1 LALRPPCNGQSRR
14 RTRPLSEGRRARPR
28 RRRRSSRRRTQ
39 PEQAKQDA
47 AEDKKRALAEAAKA
61 YKAAKSAVE
70 LARMEKELRA
80 RELLVLEKK
89 KEKLQTAYA
98 ECVKPLVE
106 GIDDESKAQELIE
119 ALRAALEGL
128 GFDTSILVALP
139 TAFGKAPAARGSFDA
154 MVISNLTE
162 EINMRIAGFEA
173 TLREA
178 ESVVVADNAA
188 IAAAEAALA
197 EAQQKQ
203 LGGANTFAEFQ
214 RAQQKAESDLADLKQ
229 ILKALEPELRTFS
242 KDQAKAQK
250 RLSSFREGALAAFL
264 SLRDRVTRPPLPPP
278 AEEDDVQ
285 EWVVVEPAEAVAA

>member
-1 LALRPPCNGQSRR
+1 
-14 RTRPLSEGRRARPR
+14 
-28 RRRRSSRRRTQ
+28 
-39 PEQAKQDA
+39 
-47 AEDKKRALAEAAKA
+47 
-61 YKAAKSAVE
+61 
-70 LARMEKELRA
+70 MEKELRA